1 MCSQANVYSNGASEE
16 IIGKAIKKYN
26 IPRHKLV
33 ILSKC
38 HGTVG
43 EEHKVRGF
51 FYPKEMA
58 KSKDYVNQGGEAFF
72 DYYPILDLR

>member
-1 MCSQANVYSNGASEE
+1 VYSNGTSEK
-16 IIGKAIKKYN
+16 IIGNAIKKYN

-43 EEHKVRGF
+43 EEHNVRGV
-51 FYPKEMA
+51 FYQDEIA
-58 KSKDYVNQGGEAFF
+58 KSKDYVNQGGEGFF
-72 DYYPILDLR
+72 NSYTILDLK

>member
-1 MCSQANVYSNGASEE
+1 VYSNGASEQV
-16 IIGKAIKKYN
+16 IGNAIKKYK

-43 EEHKVRGF
+43 EERNVRGF
-51 FYPKEMA
+51 FYPKEIA
-58 KSKDYVNQGGEAFF
+58 KSKDYVNQGGECFLNF
-72 DYYPILDLR
+72 YNILDFKL